1 MKRYANKRYCMRI
14 CAIWI
19 HPVWGLPLFIPVDM
33 TPPVSCHFFCSIK
46 HLIPKVSEALQSSW
60 GASLLSCFFVPCGP
74 DAQRKE
80 VVRFFLATKFF
91 PRDVCP
97 FRNYRVFFWSDDWA
111 VCCDGQQR
119 TKALKR
125 STICGKNESPI
136 FLSNSTTF
144 AELTAY
150 HFSTNLFHIWR
161 VRILFCTKDPRDTG
175 LWSIDS

>member
-1 MKRYANKRYCMRI
+1 
-14 CAIWI
+14 
-19 HPVWGLPLFIPVDM
+19 M

-60 GASLLSCFFVPCGP
+60 GASFFYHVFLFH
-74 DAQRKE
+74 
-80 VVRFFLATKFF
+80 VVQTPKGR
-91 PRDVCP
+91 RSSG
-97 FRNYRVFFWSDDWA
+97 FFWQPSFSPVMFA
-111 VCCDGQQR
+111 HLEITECFSE
-119 TKALKR
+119 A
-125 STICGKNESPI
+125 TIELFVATGSSGLRPSRDPPSVAKTNHQ
-136 FLSNSTTF
+136 FFWSNSTTF